1 MEIFEIIKQRHSV
14 RAYSNRVIETEKVN
28 ILQNELKKC
37 NKESGLNIQLILN
50 DNKAFD
56 TMLAHYGKFSNAVNY
71 FAIVGKKNKD
81 LQINS
86 GYYGERLVLKAQELG
101 LNTCWVALSFS
112 KKKNEIQIDKEEKLV
127 CVIALGYGIN
137 QGKSHKIKTFE
148 QVTKNITNPPEWFI
162 NGVQSALLAP
172 TSLNQ
177 QKFYFELQGD
187 KVKLTKKWGPYT
199 EIDLGIVKYH
209 FEVVAGKDNFNWI

>member
-112 KKKNEIQIDKEEKLV
+112 KKKK
-127 CVIALGYGIN
+127 
-137 QGKSHKIKTFE
+137 
-148 QVTKNITNPPEWFI
+148 
-162 NGVQSALLAP
+162 
-172 TSLNQ
+172 
-177 QKFYFELQGD
+177 
-187 KVKLTKKWGPYT
+187 
-199 EIDLGIVKYH
+199 
-209 FEVVAGKDNFNWI
+209 

>member
-1 MEIFEIIKQRHSV
+1 MEVFEIIKQRHSV
-14 RAYSNRVIETEKVN
+14 RAYSNRAIEIEKVN
-28 ILQNELKKC
+28 ILQDEVKKC
-37 NKESGLNIQLILN
+37 NRESGLNIQLILN
-50 DNKAFD
+50 DKNAFD

-71 FAIVGKKNKD
+71 FAVVGKKTKD

-101 LNTCWVALSFS
+101 LNSCWVALSFS

-177 QKFYFELQGD
+177 QNFYFELQGD
-187 KVKLTKKWGPYT
+187 NVKLIRKWGPYT
-199 EIDLGIVKYH
+199 KIDLGIVKYH
-209 FEVVAGKDNFNWI
+209 FEVVAGKENFCWI